1 MKKLLFLSKI
11 SSVIFTFF
19 KNFLVN
25 KSLNFSITLLMSMS
39 LLSVASS
46 ITKAQTAENLPK
58 ELIEAIAEIEKAAN
72 KQNLAELLEYYD
84 EDFTNT
90 DGLTYASLSEALRQ
104 MWRNYPQMRYS
115 TKIESWEEEGDQLIA
130 NTVTYIRGTQ
140 RNRGRVARLN
150 STLRSRQYFQERKL
164 VRQEIISEQTKLTS
178 GIKPPRVTVIVPEQV
193 GVGEK
198 YNFDVI
204 ATEPLE
210 NDLLLGAAIEDKIS
224 SDRYINPST
233 LELKP
238 LPAGGIYKI
247 VTAPRLADSQW
258 LSAILV
264 RGDGITMV
272 TRRVNIGR
280 K

>member
-1 MKKLLFLSKI
+1 MKKLLYFPKL
-11 SSVIFTFF
+11 SSVIFTVVN
-19 KNFLVN
+19 NFLVN
-25 KSLNFSITLLMSMS
+25 KSVNYSLTLLLSMGILSSMS
-39 LLSVASS
+39 GIA
-46 ITKAQTAENLPK
+46 KAQTTENPPQ

-72 KQNLAELLEYYD
+72 QRDLEDLLDYYD
-84 EDFTNT
+84 KDFTNN
-90 DGLTYASLSEALRQ
+90 DGLTYTALAEALKQ
-104 MWRNYPQMRYS
+104 MWRNYPRLRYS
-115 TKIESWEEEGDQLIA
+115 TKIESWEQVGDQLVA

-140 RNRGRVARLN
+140 RNKNRISRLN
-150 STLRSRQYFQERKL
+150 STLRSRQYFQEQKL
-164 VRQEIISEQTKLTS
+164 IRQEIISERTQITS
-178 GIKPPRVTVIVPEQV
+178 GLKPPKVDVIVPEQV
-193 GVGEK
+193 EVGEK

-210 NDLLLGAAIEDKIS
+210 NDLLLGAAIEEKIGG
-224 SDRYINPST
+224 DRYINPTT

-247 VTAPRLADSQW
+247 VTAPRLADNHW

-272 TRRVNIGR
+272 TRRVNVGR